1 MINPDIKFNPIF
13 SAQHKIITLDADHK
27 HMRNV
32 VKLELV
38 RQTPP
43 MYGVQREV
51 SDMYVLLFKLM
62 GIKTHELKYL
72 YFHWAILF

>member
-43 MYGVQREV
+43 MCAERSE
-51 SDMYVLLFKLM
+51 
-62 GIKTHELKYL
+62 
-72 YFHWAILF
+72 

>member
-43 MYGVQREV
+43 MYSVQREV
-51 SDMYVLLFKLM
+51 GDMYVLLFN
-62 GIKTHELKYL
+62 GYQNAWIKIFVFSLG
-72 YFHWAILF
+72 

>member
-13 SAQHKIITLDADHK
+13 SAQHKIITLDTDHK

-43 MYGVQREV
+43 MYGAERSER
-51 SDMYVLLFKLM
+51 YVRV
-62 GIKTHELKYL
+62 
-72 YFHWAILF
+72 AV

>member
-43 MYGVQREV
+43 MYSVQREV
-51 SDMYVLLFKLM
+51 SDVCTCCCLM

>member
-43 MYGVQREV
+43 MYSVQREV
-51 SDMYVLLFKLM
+51 VICTCCCLM

>member
-13 SAQHKIITLDADHK
+13 SAQHKIITLDTDHK

-38 RQTPP
+38 PQTPP
-43 MYGVQREV
+43 MYGAERSE
-51 SDMYVLLFKLM
+51 
-62 GIKTHELKYL
+62 
-72 YFHWAILF
+72 

>member
-43 MYGVQREV
+43 MYGAERSEW
-51 SDMYVLLFKLM
+51 YVRV
-62 GIKTHELKYL
+62 
-72 YFHWAILF
+72 AV

>member
-13 SAQHKIITLDADHK
+13 SAQHKIITLDAEHK

-43 MYGVQREV
+43 MYSVQREV
-51 SDMYVLLFKLM
+51 SDMYVLLFN
-62 GIKTHELKYL
+62 GY
-72 YFHWAILF
+72 